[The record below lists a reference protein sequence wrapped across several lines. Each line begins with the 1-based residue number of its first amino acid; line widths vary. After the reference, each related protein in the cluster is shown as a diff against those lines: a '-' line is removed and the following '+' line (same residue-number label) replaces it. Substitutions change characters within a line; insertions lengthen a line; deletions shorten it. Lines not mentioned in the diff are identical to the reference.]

1 MELLRVEC
9 EVVGKMQKSLGN
21 ENCYE
26 KQRDDV
32 GLQFSNCKAASD
44 REIALWTN

>member
-1 MELLRVEC
+1 MWRLQVVMEIKVKKWVELLRVEC

-26 KQRDDV
+26 K
-32 GLQFSNCKAASD
+32 
-44 REIALWTN
+44 